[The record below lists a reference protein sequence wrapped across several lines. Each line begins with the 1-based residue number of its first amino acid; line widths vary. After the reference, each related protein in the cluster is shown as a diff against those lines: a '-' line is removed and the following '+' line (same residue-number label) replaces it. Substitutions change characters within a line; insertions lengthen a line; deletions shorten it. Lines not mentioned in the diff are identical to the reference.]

1 MFDWPKIPSYSD
13 SENNVFHPVFAHA
26 LNLVLKE
33 RKLDS
38 DVTVQ
43 SQFQTPTG
51 PADFVLLRKST
62 GKVIIPIE
70 IKRTQSGVRGLGRR
84 QARDYQQNLATIA
97 ETTFYCVSNL
107 ELTELFRNAIGHET
121 TLSQKIKLSTP
132 QNALLEKGQD
142 DLLKKN
148 LLAVINE
155 IFDIIFLNNTFSY
168 VAGLSN
174 FEYLLRNTI
183 DGAKY
188 WHESLLPFCFEY
200 IRGSSQ
206 LTVKTRSWR
215 PAYAYKKNPQRLVE
229 LGKQID
235 FQNIFAYPLSREEH
249 FDMHILQDAYNS
261 GQCFGDGDDF
271 SALVGDILF
280 EPQSGIVETD
290 FDLARLL
297 AIIATST
304 ADALTPNDVIMD
316 PCAGSGRLLAAMI
329 KESRQTILPTN
340 VIAVE
345 KEKKFA
351 EALSLRLGLQFGANI
366 SPSNSPVVKIENFEN
381 TADSDYSKVKIAV
394 VNPPFMSGVQSA
406 SLKGEL
412 LSCIRK
418 ISRKESIVGNGQIGY
433 EAIFMELLWHMLPQ
447 GATIAFI
454 FPYQIISRLSDEMS
468 NFRKFLLE
476 KLAIS
481 TVVLYPQDGVFDSV
495 VKKTMIFVGQKG
507 INTPNIRVIDIR
519 IPVPD
524 VDFFN
529 LKEFLQKNTSCYGVE
544 EFFVPRV
551 DLLNAA
557 NSGWKTFLGNGKKI
571 AEFISKPILCHTIED
586 YSNNVRRGSM
596 GNSGNTALTVMP
608 AGKPHSY
615 IPRSWLISAINTA
628 KTLPAILD
636 NSSAPNCSF
645 VPPVA
650 AKNSN
655 TIARQDLVSVANA
668 YVSSANGQFST
679 KKQKT
684 KSKSADDVV
693 EDVIKDQQKP
703 AIRSIL
709 IPRACREDAKIS
721 IIMDDPILVSTNFLI
736 VPIDNY
742 VTRILVAS
750 WIKSIF
756 GQLQMEFFATSQ
768 EGMRKI
774 EKNGISQIH
783 LPDLSL
789 LNNGISK
796 ILVKQYFKE
805 KFHDLSNIKAHRSD
819 YLWACAIWGT
829 QARKKV
835 EETVVMLQ
843 EAYDI
848 RTQ

>member
-1 MFDWPKIPSYSD
+1 MSNWPKIPSYSD

-107 ELTELFRNAIGHET
+107 ELTELFCNAKGHET

-148 LLAVINE
+148 LITVINE
-155 IFDIIFLNNTFSY
+155 IFDIIFFNNPFSY

-183 DGAKY
+183 DGVKY

-215 PAYAYKKNPQRLVE
+215 SAYAYKKNPQRLVE

-235 FQNIFAYPLSREEH
+235 FQNIFAYPLAREEH

-297 AIIATST
+297 AIIATNT
-304 ADALTPNDVIMD
+304 ADALTTDDVIMD

-366 SPSNSPVVKIENFEN
+366 SPSNSPIVKIENFED
-381 TADSDYSKVKIAV
+381 TAVSDYSKVKIAV

-406 SLKGEL
+406 SLKGDL
-412 LSCIRK
+412 LSCIQK
-418 ISRKESIVGNGQIGY
+418 VSGKKSIVGNGQIGY

-447 GATIAFI
+447 GVTIAFI
-454 FPYQIISRLSDEMS
+454 FPYQIISRLSDEMAS
-468 NFRKFLLE
+468 FRKFLLE

-507 INTPNIRVIDIR
+507 TKTPNIRVIDIQ

-524 VDFFN
+524 VDFLN

-557 NSGWKTFLGNGKKI
+557 NSGWKTFLGNGKKT
-571 AEFISKPILCHTIED
+571 AEFINNPILCHTIKD
-586 YSNNVRRGSM
+586 YSNDVRRGSM
-596 GNSGNTALTVMP
+596 GNSGNTALTVML

-615 IPRSWLISAINTA
+615 IPRSWLISAINNA

-645 VPPVA
+645 VPPSSTRVKSNKILLSIA
-650 AKNSN
+650 QTYVKN
-655 TIARQDLVSVANA
+655 
-668 YVSSANGQFST
+668 ANGQFST

-684 KSKSADDVV
+684 NDKTEDDIVSA
-693 EDVIKDQQKP
+693 ILKDQKQP
-703 AIRSIL
+703 ATNAIL
-709 IPRACREDAKIS
+709 IPRSYRENAKLS
-721 IIMDDPILVSTNFLI
+721 IIMNDPILVSTNFFI
-736 VPIDNY
+736 VPIDDY
-742 VTRILVAS
+742 DTRILVAS
-750 WIKSIF
+750 WLKSIF
-756 GQLQMEFFATSQ
+756 GQLQLEFFATNQ
-768 EGMRKI
+768 ESMRKV
-774 EKNGISQIH
+774 EKNVITKVRI
-783 LPDLSL
+783 PDLTSINKRILNL
-789 LNNGISK
+789 LTR
-796 ILVKQYFKE
+796 LYFKE
-805 KFHDLSNIKAHRSD
+805 SFHNLSSIKPKRSD
-819 YLWACAIWGT
+819 LLWAYALWGKSYKT
-829 QARKKV
+829 KTNEIV
-835 EETVVMLQ
+835 EFLQ
-843 EAYDI
+843 EAYDM